1 MKGETSISMG
11 KIMAFDLGRR
21 RIGVAMTDAGG
32 LMAHS
37 LTTLEIRSSAGALEK
52 ALSIIRDHQ
61 PDELLVGHPVNMDG
75 TRGRES
81 ERCRKFAE
89 ELSETT
95 GLPVS
100 LWDER
105 LTTVMAE
112 RSLVEQGLTR
122 KKRKG
127 VVDRVAALLLL
138 QDFIQHRRVKG

>member
-1 MKGETSISMG
+1 MTVGAGEGIG

-21 RIGVAMTDAGG
+21 RIGVAMTDVGG

-37 LTTLEIRSSAGALEK
+37 LTTLEVKSAAGALE
-52 ALSIIRDHQ
+52 AVLSIIKDHQ
-61 PDELLVGHPVNMDG
+61 PDELLVGLPVNMDG
-75 TRGRES
+75 TRGPES
-81 ERCRKFAE
+81 DRCRKFADE
-89 ELSETT
+89 ISRAT

-112 RSLVEQGLTR
+112 RSLIEQGLTR

-127 VVDRVAALLLL
+127 VVDRVAALILL
-138 QDFIQHRRVKG
+138 QDFIQHRRVEG

>member
-1 MKGETSISMG
+1 MSGGTGGKEG

-37 LTTLEIRSSAGALEK
+37 LTTLEVKSSAGALEK
-52 ALSIIRDHQ
+52 VLSIIRDHQ
-61 PDELLVGHPVNMDG
+61 PDELLVGLPVNMDG
-75 TRGRES
+75 TRGPES
-81 ERCRKFAE
+81 ERCKKFAE
-89 ELSETT
+89 ELSRAT

-112 RSLVEQGLTR
+112 RSLVEQGLSR

-127 VVDRVAALLLL
+127 VVDKVAALLLL
-138 QDFIQHRRVKG
+138 QDFIHHRRVVE